1 MIFLDRQK
9 MFGAVK
15 ISCSPLTFVLAF
27 FQTQKDKIQGKI
39 HPPIPS
45 EEVPPSRKQSWTS
58 AVKVS
63 PGQPSAVAEELRRAP
78 RRWRQPPSA
87 AEACGPRSRAF
98 LGKERRNNRKLFNN
112 SASRTFPAV
121 EAAFLCT

>member
-27 FQTQKDKIQGKI
+27 FQMQKDKIQGKI

-45 EEVPPSRKQSWTS
+45 EEVPPSRKLDISRQGVTR
-58 AVKVS
+58 
-63 PGQPSAVAEELRRAP
+63 VAFSNGRGV
-78 RRWRQPPSA
+78 A
-87 AEACGPRSRAF
+87 ACPTTMA
-98 LGKERRNNRKLFNN
+98 
-112 SASRTFPAV
+112 SAS
-121 EAAFLCT
+121 ECG

>member
-27 FQTQKDKIQGKI
+27 FQMQKDKIQGKI

-45 EEVPPSRKQSWTS
+45 EEVPPSRKLDISRQGVTR
-58 AVKVS
+58 
-63 PGQPSAVAEELRRAP
+63 VAFSNGRGVAPRRAP

-98 LGKERRNNRKLFNN
+98 LGKERRNNRKLLNN
-112 SASRTFPAV
+112 SASRTFPDV